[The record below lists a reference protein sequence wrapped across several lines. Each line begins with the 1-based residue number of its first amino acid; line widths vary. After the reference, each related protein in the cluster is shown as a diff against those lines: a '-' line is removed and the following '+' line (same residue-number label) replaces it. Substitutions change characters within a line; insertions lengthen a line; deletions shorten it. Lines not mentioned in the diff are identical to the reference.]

1 MRRAL
6 LLGLTVLLLGSRVG
20 FSTEQTVEP
29 IVPRGEQ
36 QIEVIAPPGEQVV
49 SGIGAGAG
57 EQQVEPQVAPSQAAK
72 TASNVAKAV
81 TGVTAAA
88 VSLGA
93 MAAMLMFL

>member
-20 FSTEQTVEP
+20 FSTEQTVDP

-36 QIEVIAPPGEQVV
+36 QIEAIAPPGEQVV
-49 SGIGAGAG
+49 SGMGAGAG
-57 EQQVEPQVAPSQAAK
+57 EQQVAPQVAPSPTEK
-72 TASNVAKAV
+72 TLSGASKVV
-81 TGVTAAA
+81 TGVAAAA

-93 MAAMLMFL
+93 MAAMLLFL